1 MQKSG
6 NLTTFQLPFSLHLLS
21 FPTGALMSPF
31 SQFSG
36 VGDTIMGLNSG
47 NRTRISW
54 QKLMFLYINTQAY
67 IHIYTCV
74 YIHVETKRIG
84 GTYST
89 RKKSSPGV
97 PEDLFPPLHGLFLH
111 LCSSIGYRR
120 FSLSM
125 LRTGGEKK
133 NEGGAV
139 KTEGRRVVNKW
150 RRGRISCWDS
160 SCGWKSKLQ
169 FLQEIPLPNWK
180 QQPRFSNLL
189 TEE

>member
-1 MQKSG
+1 
-6 NLTTFQLPFSLHLLS
+6 
-21 FPTGALMSPF
+21 MSPF
-31 SQFSG
+31 SPFSG

-47 NRTRISW
+47 NRTRISE

-74 YIHVETKRIG
+74 YIHVGTKGIG

-89 RKKSSPGV
+89 TTKSSPGV
-97 PEDLFPPLHGLFLH
+97 PKDLFPALRLHHGLFLH
-111 LCSSIGYRR
+111 LCSSLGYRR
-120 FSLSM
+120 FSLDM

-133 NEGGAV
+133 NKEGAV

-150 RRGRISCWDS
+150 RRRRISCWDS
-160 SCGWKSKLQ
+160 NCGWKSKLQ
-169 FLQEIPLPNWK
+169 FLQETPLPNWK